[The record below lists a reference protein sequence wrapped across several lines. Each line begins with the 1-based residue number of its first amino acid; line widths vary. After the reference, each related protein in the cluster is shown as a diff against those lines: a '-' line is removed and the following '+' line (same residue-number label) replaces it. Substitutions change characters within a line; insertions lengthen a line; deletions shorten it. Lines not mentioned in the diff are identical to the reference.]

1 MPGQHL
7 SADYLILKRRQQE
20 EHKMFYERVA
30 KSNFL
35 AGANAE
41 WEIKTAGNI
50 AAMKTQKR
58 FDAIRRADSAAL
70 NARRQRLADMLGRE
84 QQAQEQGLAL
94 MEESPEQTKLRMET
108 RAKMLGAK
116 REAERQEFVRAAYE
130 RQWRLACD
138 PLREKESQAILKATN
153 AARAYQIGEKMQ
165 QYESEEQE
173 NRVFDSMW
181 EQNRLDKLGREEREE
196 GARLMMDHE
205 QKAVL
210 DRQVRRGGAGGGA
223 GVGERGGGG
232 GGGAGAGGAGGGA
245 RGSERSRLSPPSGA
259 RVELPSPPR
268 PDRPSG
274 TATRATARGRL
285 VTCPS
290 PLRR

>member
-20 EHKMFYERVA
+20 EHKVFYERVC

-41 WEIKTAGNI
+41 WEIKTSGNI

-70 NARRQRLADMLGRE
+70 DARRQRLADMLGRE

-94 MEESPEQTKLRMET
+94 MEESPEQCKLRMET

-210 DRQVRRGGAGGGA
+210 DRQVRRGGAGG
-223 GVGERGGGG
+223 R
-232 GGGAGAGGAGGGA
+232 GAGGGE
-245 RGSERSRLSPPSGA
+245 RGVESEG
-259 RVELPSPPR
+259 
-268 PDRPSG
+268 
-274 TATRATARGRL
+274 RGGG
-285 VTCPS
+285 
-290 PLRR
+290 

>member
-84 QQAQEQGLAL
+84 QQAQEL
-94 MEESPEQTKLRMET
+94 
-108 RAKMLGAK
+108 
-116 REAERQEFVRAAYE
+116 
-130 RQWRLACD
+130 
-138 PLREKESQAILKATN
+138 
-153 AARAYQIGEKMQ
+153 
-165 QYESEEQE
+165 
-173 NRVFDSMW
+173 
-181 EQNRLDKLGREEREE
+181 
-196 GARLMMDHE
+196 
-205 QKAVL
+205 
-210 DRQVRRGGAGGGA
+210 
-223 GVGERGGGG
+223 
-232 GGGAGAGGAGGGA
+232 
-245 RGSERSRLSPPSGA
+245 
-259 RVELPSPPR
+259 
-268 PDRPSG
+268 
-274 TATRATARGRL
+274 
-285 VTCPS
+285 
-290 PLRR
+290 